1 MTKHIK
7 KVSGLSRRE
16 VLVGSAAGAGLV
28 IGYSVL
34 PNAVDSASKAI
45 AAGNWDHQ
53 QFLTMDADGKATVH
67 ITKCEIGQHV
77 GTALAQAVAEE
88 LEINWDD
95 VSVDYP
101 ESHAK
106 WGLHIT
112 GGSWSVNWTFDRNS
126 RIGASARIALIEA
139 GSKMMKAMPAN
150 CYAKNSRVYTADGSK
165 SVSYKEILSSNTID
179 RTFSEEEMKSIKLKS
194 FGEYSIVGQSK
205 QPLDLPPKLD
215 GSAKYGID
223 VFVPNMV

>member
-7 KVSGLSRRE
+7 KIAGISRRE

-53 QFLTMDADGKATVH
+53 QYLTMDADGKAYVY

-88 LEINWDD
+88 LEVNWDD
-95 VSVDYP
+95 VNVIYP
-101 ESHAK
+101 DSHAK
-106 WGLHIT
+106 WGLMIT

-126 RIGASARIALIEA
+126 RIGASARIALVEA
-139 GSKMMKAMPAN
+139 GAKMMKASVN
-150 CYAKNSRVYTADGSK
+150 DCYAKK
-165 SVSYKEILSSNTID
+165 
-179 RTFSEEEMKSIKLKS
+179 
-194 FGEYSIVGQSK
+194 
-205 QPLDLPPKLD
+205 
-215 GSAKYGID
+215 
-223 VFVPNMV
+223 